1 MLIEQLFL
9 EFANRDTECQPTFV
23 VQTRSSADRGRW
35 RVLFYFR
42 LIKEEKENTEQ
53 WAEETESRE
62 GRGSLGNL
70 RRFIFLFLFF
80 SFSLY
85 FINCFN

>member
-9 EFANRDTECQPTFV
+9 KFAYRDTECQAKFV
-23 VQTRSSADRGRW
+23 VQTCSSADKGRW
-35 RVLFYFR
+35 WVLFYFR

-53 WAEETESRE
+53 LAEETESME
-62 GRGSLGNL
+62 GRGSLVNL

-80 SFSLY
+80 AGSRHIAY
-85 FINCFN
+85 

>member
-1 MLIEQLFL
+1 MNHFAEMLIEQLFL
-9 EFANRDTECQPTFV
+9 ELVNRDTECQPKFV

-42 LIKEEKENTEQ
+42 LIKEEKNMEQ
-53 WAEETESRE
+53 WAEENESME

-70 RRFIFLFLFF
+70 RRFK
-80 SFSLY
+80 SASSLM
-85 FINCFN
+85 C